1 MGQAAWP
8 RDQDYS
14 VGVTSIVSEVMGLW
28 ANGDP
33 MALQARGEGNDT
45 HRAWSVDGRDDLP
58 ARLVLTY
65 TTPNWN
71 FTINTRYDPLSR
83 PISVTYSGAY
93 SYTFLYDYDKVGHRQ
108 AQTRTITSTVVTTYT
123 YDAANQLVTAKAS
136 NDATVWYY
144 AYDANGNLREMTPNG
159 TNPADGAIRY
169 SYDAANQLNKV
180 ETHNGSAYSVLAQM
194 AYDGLGNRAQ
204 LVGWVSGVPYTTTY
218 ATRIVGQVQILQAG
232 SGAQARTA

>member
-1 MGQAAWP
+1 M
-8 RDQDYS
+8 
-14 VGVTSIVSEVMGLW
+14 I
-28 ANGDP
+28 
-33 MALQARGEGNDT
+33 
-45 HRAWSVDGRDDLP
+45 
-58 ARLVLTY
+58 TY
-65 TTPNWN
+65 TT
-71 FTINTRYDPLSR
+71 NTQVITAQYRYDPLNR
-83 PISVTYSGAY
+83 PISVTYSGADSY
-93 SYTFLYDYDKVGHRQ
+93 SFAYDYDKVGNRT

-123 YDAANQLVTAKAS
+123 YDATNQLVTAKAS
-136 NDATVWYY
+136 SDATVWYY

-159 TNPADGAIRY
+159 TNPANGAIRY